1 MTAIVYVGGRFVP
14 EKDAKVPVFDR
25 SYLYG
30 EGVFETLRVYGGK
43 SAFVNL
49 HYHRLQ
55 HCCAKL
61 AIELPLDEYGFERM
75 LQQLILKNRQK
86 EAVIRITV
94 SAVGAAFGMDRPAR
108 MPTLVTAFCRA
119 FKGKPPEWYAQG
131 APVVVAKTVVAD
143 QPLISNIKSTN
154 YLVKMMARAEA
165 AKAGAAD
172 ALLTD
177 GHGHYMEGSATNLF
191 LVKKGVLIT
200 PAIPEGVL
208 PGVTRSVILG
218 VADTLDIPWD
228 ESPMTEKMVKDADE
242 IFLTGSTSEVLPVRE
257 VNGVCKKKAPGPIT
271 RDLWNGY
278 CNLLKI

>member
-1 MTAIVYVGGRFVP
+1 MSPVVYCGGRFVP
-14 EKDAKVPVFDR
+14 EKDAHVSVFDR

-30 EGVFETLRVYGGK
+30 EGVFETLRIYEGRA
-43 SAFVNL
+43 AFVNL

-75 LQQLILKNRQK
+75 IQQLILKNRQK

-94 SAVGAAFGMDRPAR
+94 SAVGAVFGMDRPRR
-108 MPTLVTAFCRA
+108 MPVIVTAFCKK
-119 FKGKPPEWYAQG
+119 FMGKPPEWYERG

-143 QPLISNIKSTN
+143 QPLISTIKSTN

-165 AKAGAAD
+165 ARSGAAD

-191 LVKKGVLIT
+191 LVRKGVLIT
-200 PAIPEGVL
+200 PAIPEGIL

-228 ESPMTEKMVKDADE
+228 ESSITEKILKDADE

-257 VNGVCKKKAPGPIT
+257 VKGICKKKAPGPVST
-271 RDLWNGY
+271 LLWNGY
-278 CNLLKI
+278 RNLLNI

>member
-1 MTAIVYVGGRFVP
+1 MAALVYCNGKFVP
-14 EKDAKVPVFDR
+14 EKEARVSVFDR

-30 EGVFETLRVYGGK
+30 EGVFETLRIYNGRA
-43 SAFVNL
+43 AFINL

-75 LQQLILKNRQK
+75 LQQLIAKNRQK
-86 EAVIRITV
+86 EAVIRVTV
-94 SAVGAAFGMDRPAR
+94 SAVGTAFGMDRPPR
-108 MPTLVTAFCRA
+108 IPTVVTAFCRP
-119 FKGKPPEWYAQG
+119 FKGKPPEWYDRG
-131 APVVVAKTVVAD
+131 APVVVAKSVIAD
-143 QPLISNIKSTN
+143 QPFISNIKSTN

-177 GHGHYMEGSATNLF
+177 GHGHFMEGSATNLF

-200 PAIPEGVL
+200 PAIPEGIL
-208 PGVTRSVILG
+208 PGVTRSVVLG

-228 ESPMTEKMVKDADE
+228 ESPITEKMLKDADE

-257 VNGVCKKKAPGPIT
+257 VKGICKKKAPGAVT
-271 RDLWNGY
+271 RDLWTGY
-278 CNLLKI
+278 CNLLHI